1 MWSCSK
7 MWSKLPHIVLKHR
20 LALMISLFV
29 FTLFMGY
36 MARDVKMAFDFNTAV
51 PETDENYKY
60 FMDFKRN
67 FGEDG
72 NILVLGV
79 KDSSLYELESFQRYM
94 DLNKELARVEG
105 ITNVISLATLKKIVK
120 NTDNRSFELETLIKQ
135 KPSTQAE
142 LDTLMRE
149 ALNLR
154 YYSGQMMNVENG
166 ATLILIT
173 MDREVLNSKL
183 RNDVVGDIKGIGA
196 EFTKDTGIELHYSG
210 MPFVRT
216 VMQEMTAKELKL
228 FIVLSIAIT
237 ALILFLFFR
246 SWTAVVFP
254 LIIIGVVVTWVLGT
268 VGILGYNIT
277 ILTGLIPSIIIVIG
291 IPNSIYLLNKY
302 HQEFS
307 KHGNKMR
314 ALSLMIRKIGL
325 VTLIT
330 NSTTAIGFLV
340 LVTTDIKLLT
350 EFGLVAGINILA
362 TFIVSMV
369 LIPGIFSYLP
379 APKPSQLKHLEFKMM
394 GKFLTVLDLLVH
406 RHRYRVFVATLA
418 IVTVSI
424 IGITKLYSVAYMVDD
439 IPEESQLKQD
449 LYFFEKNFSGVMPLE
464 IIIDFGRPR
473 SSINARNLRAV
484 ERLENG
490 LDSINYV
497 SQPISIV
504 SFAKAVR
511 QAYYNGDARR
521 YSLPSP
527 SDRNAILNYLSN
539 QNDSNNLLSSFV
551 DSTGQ
556 VMRVSLKTWDL
567 GSVKMDSLI
576 TNVIEPRIDQVFG
589 DDEEVQTSVTGST
602 LLFVKG
608 NKFLIE
614 NLQLSLVL
622 AFAIIAIIM
631 AILFA
636 NVRMIIISLIPN
648 FIPLVLTAGIMGYF
662 GIPLKPSTAL
672 IFSIAFGISVDD
684 SIHFLAK
691 YRQEL
696 FAHKFFV
703 PIAISNSIKETGA
716 SMLYTSIVLFFG
728 FIIFVFSDFGGT
740 VALGLLTSLTLFF
753 AMLTNLTVLPALL
766 MVFDSGKRNENSH
779 PLIEHY
785 EFYIED
791 EDEEIDTQ
799 NLLIKSNDPFV
810 GSTEKNE
817 IDS

>member
-1 MWSCSK
+1 
-7 MWSKLPHIVLKHR
+7 
-20 LALMISLFV
+20 MIFLLI
-29 FTLFMGY
+29 FTVFMGY
-36 MARDVKMAFDFNTAV
+36 MARDVKLAFNFNTAV

-60 FMDFKRN
+60 FLEFKKN

-79 KDSSLYELESFQRYM
+79 KDSSLYDLEKFNKFYTLNKKLESI
-94 DLNKELARVEG
+94 EG
-105 ITNVISLATLKKIVK
+105 ITNVISLATLKIITKDK
-120 NTDNRSFELETLIKQ
+120 EDQSFVLQPLIPEIPKSQPALDSLMLSAINQ
-135 KPSTQAE
+135 KF
-142 LDTLMRE
+142 
-149 ALNLR
+149 
-154 YYSGQMMNVENG
+154 YSGQMMNVENG

-173 MDREVLNSKL
+173 MDRLVLNSKL
-183 RNDVVGDIKGIGA
+183 RNDVVHEIQEIGA
-196 EFTKDTGIELHYSG
+196 AFTADSDIELHYSG

-216 VMQEMTAKELKL
+216 IMQEKTASELQL
-228 FIVLSIAIT
+228 FIGLSIAIT

-254 LIIIGVVVTWVLGT
+254 LIVIGVVVTWVLGT
-268 VGILGYNIT
+268 VGILGYDINV
-277 ILTGLIPSIIIVIG
+277 LTGLIPSIIIVIG

-302 HQEFS
+302 HQEYA

-330 NSTTAIGFLV
+330 NCTTAIGFLV
-340 LVTTDIKLLT
+340 LITTNIKLLT
-350 EFGLVAGINILA
+350 EFGLVAGLNILA

-379 APKPSQLKHLEFKMM
+379 PPKPAQLKHLEFKFM
-394 GKFLTVLDLLVH
+394 GKFLTLLDLLVH
-406 RHRYRVFVATLA
+406 RHRYRVFIGAA
-418 IVTVSI
+418 IVVGFSFF
-424 IGITKLYSVAYMVDD
+424 GISKLYSVAYMVDD

-449 LYFFEKNFSGVMPLE
+449 LYFFQDNFSGVLPLE
-464 IIIDFGRPR
+464 IVIDFGKPR
-473 SSINARNLRAV
+473 SSLNARNLRKV

-490 LDSINYV
+490 LDSIEFV
-497 SQPISIV
+497 SQPVSIV

-511 QAYYNGDARR
+511 QAYYNGDPKR

-527 SDRNAILNYLSN
+527 SDRNAILSYLSN
-539 QNDSNNLLSSFV
+539 QDDQEGLLNSFV
-551 DSTGQ
+551 DTTGQ
-556 VMRVSLKTWDL
+556 IMRVSLKTWDL

-576 TNVIEPRIDQVFG
+576 TNVIEPRINEVFG
-589 DDEEVQTSVTGST
+589 DDTDVKTSVTGST

-608 NKFLIE
+608 NKFLVE
-614 NLQLSLVL
+614 NLQLSLLL
-622 AFAIIAIIM
+622 AFIIIAVIM
-631 AILFA
+631 GILFA

-648 FIPLVLTAGIMGYF
+648 FIPLLLTAGIMGYL

-696 FAHKFFV
+696 FANNFFV
-703 PIAISNSIKETGA
+703 PIAISKSIKETGA

-728 FIIFVFSDFGGT
+728 FVIFVFSDFGGT
-740 VALGLLTSLTLFF
+740 VALGLLTSLTLMF
-753 AMLTNLTVLPALL
+753 AMITNLTVLPALL
-766 MVFDSGKRNENSH
+766 MVFDSGKRPQGRH

-791 EDEEIDTQ
+791 EDEEINTQ

-810 GSTEKNE
+810 GSTYKDNK
-817 IDS
+817 DS

>member
-1 MWSCSK
+1 
-7 MWSKLPHIVLKHR
+7 MWSKLPHIVLKYR
-20 LALMISLFV
+20 LALMILLLLFTV
-29 FTLFMGY
+29 FMGY
-36 MARDVKMAFDFNTAV
+36 MARDVKMAFNFNTAV

-60 FMDFKRN
+60 FQDFKKN

-72 NILVLGV
+72 NILVLGM
-79 KDSSLYELESFQRYM
+79 KDSSLYELENFNKYEA
-94 DLNKELARVEG
+94 LNKKLQKVEG
-105 ITNVISLATLKKIVK
+105 ITNVISLATLQNITK
-120 NTDNRSFELETLIKQ
+120 NQDNRSFELSPLVGKSPT
-135 KPSTQAE
+135 SQAE
-142 LDTLMRE
+142 LDSLMAV
-149 ALNLR
+149 ALNLKF
-154 YYSGQMMNVENG
+154 YSGQLMNVKNG

-183 RNDVVGDIKGIGA
+183 RNDVVGEIQGIGKA
-196 EFTKDTGIELHYSG
+196 FSADTGIELHYSG

-254 LIIIGVVVTWVLGT
+254 LIVIGVVVTWVMGT
-268 VGILGYNIT
+268 LGILQYNINV
-277 ILTGLIPSIIIVIG
+277 LTGLIPSIIIVIG

-302 HQEFS
+302 HQDFA
-307 KHGNKMR
+307 KHGNKMK

-325 VTLIT
+325 VTFIT
-330 NSTTAIGFLV
+330 NFTTAIGFLV
-340 LVTTDIKLLT
+340 LVTTDITLLK

-362 TFIVSMV
+362 TFVVSMV

-379 APKPSQLKHLEFKMM
+379 APKPAQLKHLEFKITGRM
-394 GKFLTVLDLLVH
+394 LTLLDLLVH
-406 RHRYRVFVATLA
+406 RHRYRVFA
-418 IVTVSI
+418 ITIVVLGVSLY
-424 IGITKLYSVAYMVDD
+424 GVSKLYSVAYMVDD
-439 IPEESQLKQD
+439 IPEESKLKQD
-449 LYFFEKNFSGVMPLE
+449 LYFFENNFSGVMPLE
-464 IIIDFGRPR
+464 IIIDFGKPR
-473 SSINARNLRAV
+473 SSLNARNLRKV
-484 ERLENG
+484 ERLEIG
-490 LDSINYV
+490 LDSIDFV

-504 SFAKAVR
+504 SFAKAIR
-511 QAYYNGDARR
+511 QAYYNGDSNR

-539 QNDSNNLLSSFV
+539 QKDEDGLLNSFV
-551 DSTGQ
+551 DTTGQ
-556 VMRVSLKTWDL
+556 VLRVSLKIWDL

-576 TNVIEPRIDQVFG
+576 TQVVEPRIDEVFG
-589 DDEEVQTSVTGST
+589 DDEDVHTSVTGST

-614 NLQLSLVL
+614 NLQMSLLL
-622 AFAIIAIIM
+622 AFGIIAIIM

-636 NVRMIIISLIPN
+636 NLRMIIISMVPNLIPL
-648 FIPLVLTAGIMGYF
+648 ILTAGIMGYF

-696 FAHKFFV
+696 FANKFFV
-703 PIAISNSIKETGA
+703 PIAISKSIKETGS

-728 FIIFVFSDFGGT
+728 FVIFVFSDFGGT
-740 VALGLLTSLTLFF
+740 VALGLLTSLTLLF
-753 AMLTNLTVLPALL
+753 AMMTNLTVLPALL
-766 MVFDSGKRNENSH
+766 MVFDSGKRDTNFR

-799 NLLIKSNDPFV
+799 SLLIKSNDPFV
-810 GSTEKNE
+810 GSTDKEKK
-817 IDS
+817 DS

>member
-1 MWSCSK
+1 
-7 MWSKLPHIVLKHR
+7 
-20 LALMISLFV
+20 MILLLLFTV
-29 FTLFMGY
+29 FMGY
-36 MARDVKMAFDFNTAV
+36 MARDVKMAFNFNTAV

-60 FMDFKRN
+60 FQDFKKN

-72 NILVLGV
+72 NILVLGM
-79 KDSSLYELESFQRYM
+79 KDSSLYELENFNKYEA
-94 DLNKELARVEG
+94 LNKKLQNVEG
-105 ITNVISLATLKKIVK
+105 ITNVISLATLQNITK
-120 NTDNRSFELETLIKQ
+120 NQDNRSFELSPLVGKSPT
-135 KPSTQAE
+135 SQAE
-142 LDTLMRE
+142 LDSLMAV
-149 ALNLR
+149 ALNLKF
-154 YYSGQMMNVENG
+154 YSGQLMNVKNG

-183 RNDVVGDIKGIGA
+183 RNDVVGEIQGIGKA
-196 EFTKDTGIELHYSG
+196 FSADTGIELHYSG

-254 LIIIGVVVTWVLGT
+254 LIVIGVVVTWVMGT
-268 VGILGYNIT
+268 LGILQYNINV
-277 ILTGLIPSIIIVIG
+277 LTGLIPSIIIVIG

-302 HQEFS
+302 HQDFA
-307 KHGNKMR
+307 KHGNKMK

-325 VTLIT
+325 VTFIT
-330 NSTTAIGFLV
+330 NFTTAIGFLV
-340 LVTTDIKLLT
+340 LVTTDITLLK

-362 TFIVSMV
+362 TFVVSMV

-379 APKPSQLKHLEFKMM
+379 APKPAQLKHLEFKITGRM
-394 GKFLTVLDLLVH
+394 LTLLDLLVH
-406 RHRYRVFVATLA
+406 RHRYRVFA
-418 IVTVSI
+418 ITIVVLGVSLY
-424 IGITKLYSVAYMVDD
+424 GVSKLYSVAYMVDD
-439 IPEESQLKQD
+439 IPEESKLKQD
-449 LYFFEKNFSGVMPLE
+449 LYFFENNFSGVMPLE
-464 IIIDFGRPR
+464 IIIDFGKPR
-473 SSINARNLRAV
+473 SSLNARNLRKV
-484 ERLENG
+484 ERLEIG
-490 LDSINYV
+490 LDSIDFV

-504 SFAKAVR
+504 SFAKAIR
-511 QAYYNGDARR
+511 QAYYNGDSNR

-539 QNDSNNLLSSFV
+539 QKDEDGLLNSFV
-551 DSTGQ
+551 DTTGQ
-556 VMRVSLKTWDL
+556 VLRVSLKIWDL

-576 TNVIEPRIDQVFG
+576 TQVVEPRIDEVFG
-589 DDEEVQTSVTGST
+589 DDEDVHTSVTGST

-614 NLQLSLVL
+614 NLQMSLLL
-622 AFAIIAIIM
+622 AFGIIAIIM

-636 NVRMIIISLIPN
+636 NLRMIIISMVPNLIPL
-648 FIPLVLTAGIMGYF
+648 ILTAGIMGYF

-696 FAHKFFV
+696 FANKFFV
-703 PIAISNSIKETGA
+703 PIAISKSIKETGS

-728 FIIFVFSDFGGT
+728 FVIFVFSDFGGT
-740 VALGLLTSLTLFF
+740 VALGLLTSLTLLF
-753 AMLTNLTVLPALL
+753 AMTTNLTVLPALL
-766 MVFDSGKRNENSH
+766 MVFDSGKRDTNFR

-799 NLLIKSNDPFV
+799 SLLIKSNDPFV
-810 GSTEKNE
+810 GSTDKDNK
-817 IDS
+817 DS

>member
-1 MWSCSK
+1 
-7 MWSKLPHIVLKHR
+7 MWSKIPHIVLKYR
-20 LALMISLFV
+20 LGLMILLLLFTV
-29 FTLFMGY
+29 FMGY
-36 MARDVKMAFDFNTAV
+36 MARDVKMAFNFNTAV

-60 FMDFKRN
+60 FQDFKKN

-79 KDSSLYELESFQRYM
+79 KDSSLYELDNFLKYEA
-94 DLNKELARVEG
+94 LNKKLQKVEG
-105 ITNVISLATLKKIVK
+105 ITNVISLATLQNITK
-120 NTDNRSFELETLIKQ
+120 NQDSRSFELSPLIK
-135 KPSTQAE
+135 KSPTSQAE
-142 LDTLMRE
+142 LDSILAV
-149 ALNLR
+149 ALNLKF
-154 YYSGQMMNVENG
+154 YSGQLMNVKNG

-173 MDREVLNSKL
+173 MDRVVLNSKL
-183 RNDVVGDIKGIGA
+183 RNDVVDEIQGIGK
-196 EFTKDTGIELHYSG
+196 EFTTDSSIELHYSG

-216 VMQEMTAKELKL
+216 IMQEMTAKELKL

-254 LIIIGVVVTWVLGT
+254 LIVIGVVVTWVLGT
-268 VGILGYNIT
+268 LGILQYNINV
-277 ILTGLIPSIIIVIG
+277 LTGLIPSIIIVIG

-302 HQEFS
+302 HQEFA
-307 KHGNKMR
+307 KHGNKMK

-325 VTLIT
+325 VTFIT
-330 NSTTAIGFLV
+330 NFTTAIGFLV
-340 LVTTDIKLLT
+340 LVTTDISLLK

-362 TFIVSMV
+362 TFVVSMV

-379 APKPSQLKHLEFKMM
+379 APKPAQLKHLDFKMTGRM
-394 GKFLTVLDLLVH
+394 LTLLDLLVH
-406 RHRYRVFVATLA
+406 RHRYRVFAITL
-418 IVTVSI
+418 VVVGVSLY
-424 IGITKLYSVAYMVDD
+424 GVSKLYSLAYMVDD
-439 IPEESQLKQD
+439 IPEESKLKQD
-449 LYFFEKNFSGVMPLE
+449 LYFFEENFSGVMPLE
-464 IIIDFGRPR
+464 IIIDFGKPR
-473 SSINARNLRAV
+473 SSLNARNLRKV
-484 ERLENG
+484 ERLEIG
-490 LDSINYV
+490 LDSIDFV

-511 QAYYNGDARR
+511 QAYYNGDSNR

-539 QNDSNNLLSSFV
+539 QKDEDGLLNSFV
-551 DSTGQ
+551 DTTGQ
-556 VMRVSLKTWDL
+556 VLRVSLKIWDL

-576 TNVIEPRIDQVFG
+576 TQVVEPRINEVFG
-589 DDEEVQTSVTGST
+589 DDEDVHTSVTGST

-614 NLQLSLVL
+614 NLQMSLLL
-622 AFAIIAIIM
+622 AFGIIAIIM

-636 NVRMIIISLIPN
+636 NLRMIIISMVPNLIPL
-648 FIPLVLTAGIMGYF
+648 ILTAGIMGFF

-696 FAHKFFV
+696 FANKFFV

-728 FIIFVFSDFGGT
+728 FVIFVFSDFGGT
-740 VALGLLTSLTLFF
+740 VALGLLTSLTLLF
-753 AMLTNLTVLPALL
+753 AMVTNLTVLPALL
-766 MVFDSGKRNENSH
+766 MVFDSGKRDLNSH

-799 NLLIKSNDPFV
+799 SLLIKSNDPFV
-810 GSTEKNE
+810 GSTDKEKK
-817 IDS
+817 DS

>member
-1 MWSCSK
+1 
-7 MWSKLPHIVLKHR
+7 MWSKLPHIVLKYR
-20 LALMISLFV
+20 LALMILLLLFTV
-29 FTLFMGY
+29 FMGY
-36 MARDVKMAFDFNTAV
+36 MARDVKMAFNFNTAV

-60 FMDFKRN
+60 FQDFKKN

-72 NILVLGV
+72 NILVLGM
-79 KDSSLYELESFQRYM
+79 KDSSLYELENFNKYEA
-94 DLNKELARVEG
+94 LNKKLQNVEG
-105 ITNVISLATLKKIVK
+105 ITNVISLATLQNITK
-120 NTDNRSFELETLIKQ
+120 NQDNRSFELSPLVGKSPTSQ
-135 KPSTQAE
+135 SE
-142 LDTLMRE
+142 LDSLMAV
-149 ALNLR
+149 ALNLKF
-154 YYSGQMMNVENG
+154 YSGQLMNVKNG

-183 RNDVVGDIKGIGA
+183 RNDVVGEIQGIGKA
-196 EFTKDTGIELHYSG
+196 FSADTGIELHYSG

-254 LIIIGVVVTWVLGT
+254 LIVIGVVVTWVMGT
-268 VGILGYNIT
+268 LGILQYNINV
-277 ILTGLIPSIIIVIG
+277 LTGLIPSIIIVIG

-302 HQEFS
+302 HQDFA
-307 KHGNKMR
+307 KHGNKMK

-325 VTLIT
+325 VTFIT
-330 NSTTAIGFLV
+330 NFTTAIGFLV
-340 LVTTDIKLLT
+340 LVTTDITLLK

-362 TFIVSMV
+362 TFVVSMV

-379 APKPSQLKHLEFKMM
+379 APKPAQLKHLEFKITGRM
-394 GKFLTVLDLLVH
+394 LTLLDLLVH
-406 RHRYRVFVATLA
+406 RHRYRVFA
-418 IVTVSI
+418 ITIVVLGVSLY
-424 IGITKLYSVAYMVDD
+424 GVSKLYSVAYMVDD
-439 IPEESQLKQD
+439 IPEESKLKQD
-449 LYFFEKNFSGVMPLE
+449 LYFFENNFSGVMPLE
-464 IIIDFGRPR
+464 IIIDFGKPR
-473 SSINARNLRAV
+473 SSLNARNLRKV
-484 ERLENG
+484 ERLEIG
-490 LDSINYV
+490 LDSIDFV

-504 SFAKAVR
+504 SFAKAIR
-511 QAYYNGDARR
+511 QAYYNGDSNR

-539 QNDSNNLLSSFV
+539 QKDEDGLLNSFV
-551 DSTGQ
+551 DTTGQ
-556 VMRVSLKTWDL
+556 VLRVSLKIWDL

-576 TNVIEPRIDQVFG
+576 TQVVEPRIDEVFG
-589 DDEEVQTSVTGST
+589 DDEDVHTSVTGST

-614 NLQLSLVL
+614 NLQMSLLL
-622 AFAIIAIIM
+622 AFGIIAIIM

-636 NVRMIIISLIPN
+636 NLRMIIISMVPNLIPL
-648 FIPLVLTAGIMGYF
+648 ILTAGIMGYF

-696 FAHKFFV
+696 FANKFFV
-703 PIAISNSIKETGA
+703 PIAISKSIKETGS

-728 FIIFVFSDFGGT
+728 FVIFVFSDFGGT
-740 VALGLLTSLTLFF
+740 VALGLLTSLTLLF
-753 AMLTNLTVLPALL
+753 AMTTNLTVLPALL
-766 MVFDSGKRNENSH
+766 MVFDSGKRDTNFR

-799 NLLIKSNDPFV
+799 SLLIKSNDPFV
-810 GSTEKNE
+810 GSTDKDNK
-817 IDS
+817 DS

>member
-1 MWSCSK
+1 
-7 MWSKLPHIVLKHR
+7 
-20 LALMISLFV
+20 MILLLLFTV
-29 FTLFMGY
+29 FMGY
-36 MARDVKMAFDFNTAV
+36 MARDVKMAFNFNTAV

-60 FMDFKRN
+60 FQDFKKN

-72 NILVLGV
+72 NILVLGM
-79 KDSSLYELESFQRYM
+79 KDSSLYELENFNKYEA
-94 DLNKELARVEG
+94 LNKKLQNVEG
-105 ITNVISLATLKKIVK
+105 ITNVISLATLQNITK
-120 NTDNRSFELETLIKQ
+120 NQDNRSFELSPLVGKSPTSQ
-135 KPSTQAE
+135 SE
-142 LDTLMRE
+142 LDSLMAV
-149 ALNLR
+149 ALNLKF
-154 YYSGQMMNVENG
+154 YSGQLMNVKNG

-183 RNDVVGDIKGIGA
+183 RNDVVGEIQGIGKA
-196 EFTKDTGIELHYSG
+196 FSADTGIELHYSG

-254 LIIIGVVVTWVLGT
+254 LIVIGVVVTWVMGT
-268 VGILGYNIT
+268 LGILQYNINV
-277 ILTGLIPSIIIVIG
+277 LTGLIPSIIIVIG

-302 HQEFS
+302 HQDFA
-307 KHGNKMR
+307 KHGNKMK

-325 VTLIT
+325 VTFIT
-330 NSTTAIGFLV
+330 NFTTAIGFLV
-340 LVTTDIKLLT
+340 LVTTDITLLK

-362 TFIVSMV
+362 TFVVSMV

-379 APKPSQLKHLEFKMM
+379 APKPAQLKHLEFKITGRM
-394 GKFLTVLDLLVH
+394 LTLLDLLVH
-406 RHRYRVFVATLA
+406 RHRYRVFA
-418 IVTVSI
+418 ITIVVLGVSLY
-424 IGITKLYSVAYMVDD
+424 GVSKLYSVAYMVDD
-439 IPEESQLKQD
+439 IPEESKLKQD
-449 LYFFEKNFSGVMPLE
+449 LYFFENNFSGVMPLE
-464 IIIDFGRPR
+464 IIIDFGKPR
-473 SSINARNLRAV
+473 SSLNARNLRKV
-484 ERLENG
+484 ERLEIG
-490 LDSINYV
+490 LDSIDFV

-504 SFAKAVR
+504 SFAKAIR
-511 QAYYNGDARR
+511 QAYYNGDSNR

-539 QNDSNNLLSSFV
+539 QKDEDGLLNSFV
-551 DSTGQ
+551 DTTGQ
-556 VMRVSLKTWDL
+556 VLRVSLKIWDL

-576 TNVIEPRIDQVFG
+576 TQVVEPRIDEVFG
-589 DDEEVQTSVTGST
+589 DDEDVHTSVTGST

-614 NLQLSLVL
+614 NLQMSLLL
-622 AFAIIAIIM
+622 AFGIIAIIM

-636 NVRMIIISLIPN
+636 NLRMIIISMVPNLIPL
-648 FIPLVLTAGIMGYF
+648 ILTAGIMGYF

-696 FAHKFFV
+696 FANKFFV
-703 PIAISNSIKETGA
+703 PIAISKSIKETGS

-728 FIIFVFSDFGGT
+728 FVIFVFSDFGGT
-740 VALGLLTSLTLFF
+740 VALGLLTSLTLLF
-753 AMLTNLTVLPALL
+753 AMTTNLTVLPALL
-766 MVFDSGKRNENSH
+766 MVFDSGKRDTNFR

-799 NLLIKSNDPFV
+799 SLLIKSNDPFV
-810 GSTEKNE
+810 GSTDKDNK
-817 IDS
+817 DS

>member
-1 MWSCSK
+1 
-7 MWSKLPHIVLKHR
+7 MWSKLPHIVLKYR
-20 LALMISLFV
+20 LGLMILLLLFTV
-29 FTLFMGY
+29 FMGY
-36 MARDVKMAFDFNTAV
+36 MARDVKMAFNFNTAV

-60 FMDFKRN
+60 FQDFKKN

-79 KDSSLYELESFQRYM
+79 KDSSLYELDNFLKYEA
-94 DLNKELARVEG
+94 LNKKLQNVEG
-105 ITNVISLATLKKIVK
+105 ITNVISLATLQNITK
-120 NTDNRSFELETLIKQ
+120 NQDNRSFELSPLIKQ
-135 KPSTQAE
+135 SPTSQVE
-142 LDTLMRE
+142 LDSLMAV
-149 ALNLR
+149 ALNLKF
-154 YYSGQMMNVENG
+154 YSGQLMNVKNG

-183 RNDVVGDIKGIGA
+183 RNDVVA
-196 EFTKDTGIELHYSG
+196 EIQGMGKQFTLDSGIELHYSG

-216 VMQEMTAKELKL
+216 IMQEMTARELKL

-254 LIIIGVVVTWVLGT
+254 LIVIGVVVTWVMGT
-268 VGILGYNIT
+268 LGILQYNINV
-277 ILTGLIPSIIIVIG
+277 LTGLIPSIIIVIG

-302 HQEFS
+302 HQDFA
-307 KHGNKMR
+307 KHGNKMK

-325 VTLIT
+325 VTFIT
-330 NSTTAIGFLV
+330 NFTTAIGFLV
-340 LVTTDIKLLT
+340 LVTTDITLLK

-362 TFIVSMV
+362 TFVVSMV

-379 APKPSQLKHLEFKMM
+379 APKPAQLKHLEFKMTGRM
-394 GKFLTVLDLLVH
+394 LTLLDLLVH
-406 RHRYRVFVATLA
+406 RHRYRVFIITFV
-418 IVTVSI
+418 VVGVSLY
-424 IGITKLYSVAYMVDD
+424 GVSKLYSVAYMVDD
-439 IPEESQLKQD
+439 IPEESKLKQD
-449 LYFFEKNFSGVMPLE
+449 LYFFEENFNGVMPLE
-464 IIIDFGRPR
+464 IVIDFGKPR
-473 SSINARNLRAV
+473 SSLNARNLRKV
-484 ERLENG
+484 ERLEIG
-490 LDSINYV
+490 LDSIDFV

-504 SFAKAVR
+504 SFAKAIR
-511 QAYYNGDARR
+511 QAYYNGDANR

-539 QNDSNNLLSSFV
+539 QKDNDGLLNSFV
-551 DSTGQ
+551 DTTGQ
-556 VMRVSLKTWDL
+556 VLRVSLKIWDL

-576 TNVIEPRIDQVFG
+576 TQVVEPRIEEVFG
-589 DDEEVQTSVTGST
+589 DDDEVHTSVTGST

-614 NLQLSLVL
+614 NLQMSLLL

-636 NVRMIIISLIPN
+636 NLRMIIISMVPN
-648 FIPLVLTAGIMGYF
+648 LIPLVLTAGIMGFF

-696 FAHKFFV
+696 FANKFFV
-703 PIAISNSIKETGA
+703 PIAISNSIKETGS

-728 FIIFVFSDFGGT
+728 FVIFVFSDFGGT
-740 VALGLLTSLTLFF
+740 VALGLLTSLTLLF

-766 MVFDSGKRNENSH
+766 MVFDSGKRNLNSH

-799 NLLIKSNDPFV
+799 SLLIKSNDPFV
-810 GSTEKNE
+810 GSTDKEKK
-817 IDS
+817 DS